1 MSDDGRRV
9 IEQETGSYESF
20 EDQVTRLG
28 VSDDTLIGL
37 YRTMCTIRHF
47 EYMADKLYAAGK
59 VHGTMH
65 LSAGQEAVAV
75 GISLAVRSDDYFI
88 NHHRGHGHFI
98 AKGADINL
106 MMAEFLGKDTGYNH
120 GRGGSMHIADFQ
132 SNNLGANGIVGGGIP
147 QAVGVGLALQM
158 QKRKEICICIFGD
171 GASNEGVFHEA
182 MNMVALWKLPVLY
195 ICENNKYGMSM
206 DVERATAKLPIAQRA
221 ESYGIPW
228 ACVDGNDVIAVYD
241 AMKIAADHVRAGKGP
256 YFVET
261 ITYRYFGHSK
271 SDRNLYRSKEEIED
285 WKQNRD
291 PIMRFT
297 KHLLRAEILG
307 ESQVQEI
314 DAEAEQVIVR
324 AVEFAEASPEP
335 EPATLTEYVYA

>member
-1 MSDDGRRV
+1 MSDDSGKV
-9 IEQETGSYESF
+9 LEQDLGLQESF
-20 EDQVTRLG
+20 EDQVKRLG
-28 VSDDTLIGL
+28 LGDETLIGL

-65 LSAGQEAVAV
+65 LSAGQEAVAA
-75 GISLAVRSDDYFI
+75 GISLAVRSDDFFI

-98 AKGADINL
+98 AKGADISL

-206 DVERATAKLPIAQRA
+206 DVARATAKLPIAQRA
-221 ESYGIPW
+221 EAYGIPW
-228 ACVDGNDVIAVYD
+228 ACVDGNDVVAVYD
-241 AMKIAADHVRAGKGP
+241 AMKIAADHVRSGKGP

-271 SDRNLYRSKEEIED
+271 SDRNLYRSREEIED

-291 PIMRFT
+291 PILRFT

-307 ESQVQEI
+307 ESQAQEI
-314 DAEAEQVIVR
+314 DEEAEQVIVK

-335 EPATLTEYVYA
+335 EPSTLTEYVYA

>member
-1 MSDDGRRV
+1 MTTELAKEKEGDLQRRFDERV
-9 IEQETGSYESF
+9 RE
-20 EDQVTRLG
+20 LG
-28 VSDDTLIGL
+28 LPDETLIGL

-75 GISLAVRSDDYFI
+75 GASLALQPDDYLI

-98 AKGADINL
+98 AKGANIDL

-158 QKRKEICICIFGD
+158 QKRKEICVCIFGD
-171 GASNEGVFHEA
+171 GAANEGVFHEA
-182 MNMVALWKLPVLY
+182 MNMVALWRLPVLY

-206 DVERATAKLPIAQRA
+206 DVERATSKLPIAQRA
-221 ESYGIPW
+221 DAYGIPW
-228 ACVDGNDVIAVYD
+228 ACVDGNDVVEVYQ
-241 AMKIAADHVRAGKGP
+241 AMKKAVEHVRSGNGP
-256 YFVET
+256 YFVEA

-271 SDRNLYRSKEEIED
+271 SDRNLYRAKEEIED

-291 PIMRFT
+291 PILRFT
-297 KHLLRAEILG
+297 KHLLRAEVLD
-307 ESQVQEI
+307 EAQAQEI
-314 DAEAEQVIVR
+314 DAQAEQVIVK

-335 EPATLTEYVYA
+335 DVSTLMDYVYA

>member
-1 MSDDGRRV
+1 
-9 IEQETGSYESF
+9 
-20 EDQVTRLG
+20 
-28 VSDDTLIGL
+28 
-37 YRTMCTIRHF
+37 
-47 EYMADKLYAAGK
+47 MADKLYAAGK

-98 AKGADINL
+98 AKGADIKL
-106 MMAEFLGKDTGYNH
+106 MMAEFLGKDAGYNH

-158 QKRKEICICIFGD
+158 QRRKEICICIFGD

-182 MNMVALWKLPVLY
+182 MNMVALWNLPVLY

-206 DVERATAKLPIAQRA
+206 DVERATARLPIAQRA

-228 ACVDGNDVIAVYD
+228 TCVDGNDVIAVYD
-241 AMKIAADHVRAGKGP
+241 AMKIAADHIRSGKGP

-314 DAEAEQVIVR
+314 DEEAERVIVR
-324 AVEFAEASPEP
+324 AVEFAEASAEP
-335 EPATLTEYVYA
+335 ELSTLTEYVYA

>member
-1 MSDDGRRV
+1 MSKEKGKGIEKDKEAREPFDERV
-9 IEQETGSYESF
+9 K
-20 EDQVTRLG
+20 RLG
-28 VSDDTLIGL
+28 LSDEILIGL
-37 YRTMCTIRHF
+37 YRTMCTVRQF

-65 LSAGQEAVAV
+65 LSAGQEAVAA
-75 GISLAVRSDDYFI
+75 GISLAVQPDDYLI

-98 AKGADINL
+98 AKGADINM
-106 MMAEFLGKDTGYNH
+106 MMAEFLGKDAGYNH
-120 GRGGSMHIADFQ
+120 GRGGSMHIADFK

-147 QAVGVGLALQM
+147 QAVGVGLALKM

-171 GASNEGVFHEA
+171 GAANEGVFHEA
-182 MNMVALWKLPVLY
+182 MNMVALWNLPVLY
-195 ICENNKYGMSM
+195 VCENNKYGMSM

-221 ESYGIPW
+221 DAYGIPW
-228 ACVDGNDVIAVYD
+228 ACLDGNDVLEVYE
-241 AMKIAADHVRAGKGP
+241 AMKKAVEHIRAGNGP

-271 SDRNLYRSKEEIED
+271 SDRNLYRTKDEIED

-291 PIMRFT
+291 PIKRFAR
-297 KHLLRAEILG
+297 HLLQSEVLG
-307 ESQVQEI
+307 EEQAQEI
-314 DAEAEQVIVR
+314 EVQAEQVILK

-335 EPATLTEYVYA
+335 DPSTLMEYVYA

>member
-1 MSDDGRRV
+1 MTNNSDEIKAKDFSSR
-9 IEQETGSYESF
+9 EQF
-20 EDQVTRLG
+20 EEHVRQLQLIDE
-28 VSDDTLIGL
+28 DLIGL

-47 EYMADKLYAAGK
+47 EYTADKLYAAGK

-65 LSAGQEAVAV
+65 LSAGQEAVAT
-75 GISLAVRSDDYFI
+75 GISLAVRPDDYLI

-106 MMAEFLGKDTGYNH
+106 MMAEFLGKDTGYNR

-158 QKRKEICICIFGD
+158 QKRAEICICIFGD
-171 GASNEGVFHEA
+171 GAANEGVFHEA
-182 MNMVALWKLPVLY
+182 MNMVGLWKLPVLY
-195 ICENNKYGMSM
+195 ICENNKYGMSA
-206 DVERATAKLPIAQRA
+206 DVANVTAKLPIAQRA
-221 ESYGIPW
+221 EAYGIPW
-228 ACVDGNDVIAVYD
+228 ACIDGNDVLEVYQATKVAV
-241 AMKIAADHVRAGKGP
+241 DHIRSGNGP
-256 YFVET
+256 YFIEA

-271 SDRNLYRSKEEIED
+271 SDRNLYRTKEEIED

-297 KHLLRAEILG
+297 KQLLLSEVMDENMA
-307 ESQVQEI
+307 QEI
-314 DAEAEQVIVR
+314 DEAAAQVILE
-324 AVEFAEASPEP
+324 AVDFAENSPEP
-335 EPATLTEYVYA
+335 DISTLMEFIYA